1 MKRSVKILK
10 VLLVVIMAF
19 TLSGC
24 VKFNQTMEIKK
35 DGTMNYNLIYAVNK
49 SLLQGQDNIFEEDDI
64 KQLQEKGF
72 TVTDYED
79 DKMKGVT
86 ISRNGILVDSIS
98 SDDKNAV
105 YELTSVV
112 SDDKKDNSK
121 LFYVKKGFLKNTY
134 VANFK
139 FDSSS
144 ASDRSNINMRN
155 EDGKEDDFTKDD
167 MTSDDI
173 FDTTDDG
180 SDSTDNDSDMSALMD
195 QYMKNMDLKFIVKLP
210 YAAISNNAT
219 TKSSDN
225 KELTWD
231 LTKITKNDSIKFE
244 FSLYNVT
251 NIVILVAGVVL
262 VVAVVFFIIKK
273 KKGKGGNAPVVAADT
288 NNVNNPVNNG
298 VINPFPVQNNTVQAG
313 AMQTNPGLGQNG
325 VPISAPVMPNGMQ
338 SVPTTPMDS
347 VAVPGMMP
355 STPEAAPVTPTME
368 NVTPTETPVVPSM
381 PAEDMV
387 QNVAPVGPNMPAE
400 DMVQNVA
407 PVAPIETPVV
417 PSTPVAS
424 VETPVV
430 PSTPVAS
437 VETPVEPST
446 PVAPTM
452 TPEVASVNPEV
463 ASVNPEAVPATPTIE
478 TATPVEAP
486 VIPNAPVS
494 AEVVPQAA
502 EVPTIVQ

>member
-35 DGTMNYNLIYAVNK
+35 DGTMNYNLIYAANK

-167 MTSDDI
+167 MTSEDI

-231 LTKITKNDSIKFE
+231 LTKITKDDSIKFE

-313 AMQTNPGLGQNG
+313 AMQTNPELGQNG
-325 VPISAPVMPNGMQ
+325 VPISAPVMPNGKQ

-368 NVTPTETPVVPSM
+368 NVTPTETPVVPST
-381 PAEDMV
+381 P
-387 QNVAPVGPNMPAE
+387 VAPV
-400 DMVQNVA
+400 
-407 PVAPIETPVV
+407 ETPVV

-437 VETPVEPST
+437 
-446 PVAPTM
+446 TM
-452 TPEVASVNPEV
+452 TPEVAV
-463 ASVNPEAVPATPTIE
+463 VNPEAVPATSTIE
-478 TATPVEAP
+478 AATPVEAP

>member
-35 DGTMNYNLIYAVNK
+35 DGTMNYNLIYAANK

-155 EDGKEDDFTKDD
+155 EDDKEDDFTKDD

-173 FDTTDDG
+173 FDTTDNG

-231 LTKITKNDSIKFE
+231 LTKITKDDSIKFE

-288 NNVNNPVNNG
+288 NNVNKHTLFSKKV
-298 VINPFPVQNNTVQAG
+298 FT
-313 AMQTNPGLGQNG
+313 L
-325 VPISAPVMPNGMQ
+325 
-338 SVPTTPMDS
+338 
-347 VAVPGMMP
+347 
-355 STPEAAPVTPTME
+355 
-368 NVTPTETPVVPSM
+368 
-381 PAEDMV
+381 
-387 QNVAPVGPNMPAE
+387 
-400 DMVQNVA
+400 
-407 PVAPIETPVV
+407 
-417 PSTPVAS
+417 
-424 VETPVV
+424 
-430 PSTPVAS
+430 
-437 VETPVEPST
+437 
-446 PVAPTM
+446 
-452 TPEVASVNPEV
+452 
-463 ASVNPEAVPATPTIE
+463 
-478 TATPVEAP
+478 
-486 VIPNAPVS
+486 
-494 AEVVPQAA
+494 
-502 EVPTIVQ
+502 

>member
-35 DGTMNYNLIYAVNK
+35 DGTMNYNLIYAANK

-167 MTSDDI
+167 MTSEDI

-180 SDSTDNDSDMSALMD
+180 SDSTGNDSDMSALMD

-231 LTKITKNDSIKFE
+231 LTKITKDDSIKFE

-313 AMQTNPGLGQNG
+313 AMQTNPELGQNG

-381 PAEDMV
+381 P
-387 QNVAPVGPNMPAE
+387 VAPV
-400 DMVQNVA
+400 
-407 PVAPIETPVV
+407 ETPVV

-437 VETPVEPST
+437 
-446 PVAPTM
+446 TM
-452 TPEVASVNPEV
+452 TPEVAV
-463 ASVNPEAVPATPTIE
+463 VNPEAVPATPTIE

>member
-35 DGTMNYNLIYAVNK
+35 DGTMNYNLIYAANK

-167 MTSDDI
+167 MTSEDI

-231 LTKITKNDSIKFE
+231 LTKITKDDSIKFE

-313 AMQTNPGLGQNG
+313 AMQTNPELGQNG

-368 NVTPTETPVVPSM
+368 NVTLTETPVVPST
-381 PAEDMV
+381 P
-387 QNVAPVGPNMPAE
+387 VAPV
-400 DMVQNVA
+400 
-407 PVAPIETPVV
+407 ETPVV

-437 VETPVEPST
+437 
-446 PVAPTM
+446 TM
-452 TPEVASVNPEV
+452 TPEVVV
-463 ASVNPEAVPATPTIE
+463 VNPEAVPATPTIE

>member
-35 DGTMNYNLIYAVNK
+35 DGTMNYNLIYAANK

-167 MTSDDI
+167 MTSEDI

-231 LTKITKNDSIKFE
+231 LTKITKDDSIKFE

-313 AMQTNPGLGQNG
+313 AMQTNPELGQNG

-368 NVTPTETPVVPSM
+368 NVTPTETPV
-381 PAEDMV
+381 
-387 QNVAPVGPNMPAE
+387 APV
-400 DMVQNVA
+400 
-407 PVAPIETPVV
+407 ETPVV
-417 PSTPVAS
+417 PSTPVAPVETP

-437 VETPVEPST
+437 
-446 PVAPTM
+446 TM
-452 TPEVASVNPEV
+452 TPEVVV
-463 ASVNPEAVPATPTIE
+463 VNPEAVPATPTIE

>member
-35 DGTMNYNLIYAVNK
+35 DGTMNYNLIYAANK

-139 FDSSS
+139 FDSSY

-155 EDGKEDDFTKDD
+155 EDGTEDDFTKDD
-167 MTSDDI
+167 MTSEDI

-231 LTKITKNDSIKFE
+231 LTKITKDDSIKFE

-313 AMQTNPGLGQNG
+313 AMQTNPELGQNG

-368 NVTPTETPVVPSM
+368 NVTPTETPVVPST
-381 PAEDMV
+381 P
-387 QNVAPVGPNMPAE
+387 VAPV
-400 DMVQNVA
+400 
-407 PVAPIETPVV
+407 ETPVV

-437 VETPVEPST
+437 
-446 PVAPTM
+446 TM
-452 TPEVASVNPEV
+452 TPEVAV
-463 ASVNPEAVPATPTIE
+463 VNPEAVPATSTIE
-478 TATPVEAP
+478 AATPVEAP

>member
-35 DGTMNYNLIYAVNK
+35 DGTMNYNLIYAANK

-167 MTSDDI
+167 MTSEDI

-231 LTKITKNDSIKFE
+231 LTKITKDDSIKFE

-313 AMQTNPGLGQNG
+313 AMQTNPELGQNG

-368 NVTPTETPVVPSM
+368 NVTPTETPV
-381 PAEDMV
+381 
-387 QNVAPVGPNMPAE
+387 APV
-400 DMVQNVA
+400 
-407 PVAPIETPVV
+407 ETPVV

-437 VETPVEPST
+437 
-446 PVAPTM
+446 TM
-452 TPEVASVNPEV
+452 TPEVVV
-463 ASVNPEAVPATPTIE
+463 VNPEAVPATPTIE

>member
-231 LTKITKNDSIKFE
+231 LTKITKDDSIKFE

-325 VPISAPVMPNGMQ
+325 VPVSAPVMPNGMQ

-355 STPEAAPVTPTME
+355 STPEAAPVIPTME
-368 NVTPTETPVVPSM
+368 DVTPTETPVVPS
-381 PAEDMV
+381 
-387 QNVAPVGPNMPAE
+387 MPAE

-430 PSTPVAS
+430 PSTPVA
-437 VETPVEPST
+437 
-446 PVAPTM
+446 PTM
-452 TPEVASVNPEV
+452 TPEVASVNQEV

-478 TATPVEAP
+478 TTTPVEAP

-494 AEVVPQAA
+494 AEVVSQAA

>member
-231 LTKITKNDSIKFE
+231 LTKITKDDSIKFE

-273 KKGKGGNAPVVAADT
+273 KKGKGGNAPVVATDT

-325 VPISAPVMPNGMQ
+325 VPVSAPVMPNGMQ

-368 NVTPTETPVVPSM
+368 DVTPTETPVGPSM

-387 QNVAPVGPNMPAE
+387 QNVAPV
-400 DMVQNVA
+400 
-407 PVAPIETPVV
+407 
-417 PSTPVAS
+417 AS

-430 PSTPVAS
+430 PSTPV
-437 VETPVEPST
+437 T
-446 PVAPTM
+446 PTM
-452 TPEVASVNPEV
+452 TPEV

-494 AEVVPQAA
+494 AEVVSQAA

>member
-35 DGTMNYNLIYAVNK
+35 DGTMNYNLIYAANK

-231 LTKITKNDSIKFE
+231 LTKITKDDSIKFE

-288 NNVNNPVNNG
+288 SNVNNPVNNG

-325 VPISAPVMPNGMQ
+325 VPVSAPVMPNGMQ

-355 STPEAAPVTPTME
+355 ITPEAAPVTPTME
-368 NVTPTETPVVPSM
+368 NVTPTETPV
-381 PAEDMV
+381 
-387 QNVAPVGPNMPAE
+387 APV
-400 DMVQNVA
+400 
-407 PVAPIETPVV
+407 ETP
-417 PSTPVAS
+417 

-430 PSTPVAS
+430 PSTPVVS
-437 VETPVEPST
+437 
-446 PVAPTM
+446 TM
-452 TPEVASVNPEV
+452 TPEV
-463 ASVNPEAVPATPTIE
+463 ASVNPEAVPATSTIE
-478 TATPVEAP
+478 AATPVEAP

>member
-417 PSTPVAS
+417 PSTPVAP

-430 PSTPVAS
+430 
-437 VETPVEPST
+437 PST

-452 TPEVASVNPEV
+452 TPEVASVNPE
-463 ASVNPEAVPATPTIE
+463 AVPATPTIE
-478 TATPVEAP
+478 AATPVEAP

>member
-35 DGTMNYNLIYAVNK
+35 DGTMNYNLIYAANK

-155 EDGKEDDFTKDD
+155 EDDKEDDFTKDD

-173 FDTTDDG
+173 FDTTDNG

-231 LTKITKNDSIKFE
+231 LTKITKDDSIKFE

-313 AMQTNPGLGQNG
+313 AMQTNPELGQNG

-368 NVTPTETPVVPSM
+368 NVTPTETPV
-381 PAEDMV
+381 
-387 QNVAPVGPNMPAE
+387 AP
-400 DMVQNVA
+400 
-407 PVAPIETPVV
+407 
-417 PSTPVAS
+417 

-437 VETPVEPST
+437 
-446 PVAPTM
+446 TM
-452 TPEVASVNPEV
+452 TPEVVV
-463 ASVNPEAVPATPTIE
+463 VNPEAVPATPTIE

>member
-173 FDTTDDG
+173 FDTTDNG

-231 LTKITKNDSIKFE
+231 LTKITKDDSIKFE

-355 STPEAAPVTPTME
+355 STPEVAPVTPTME
-368 NVTPTETPVVPSM
+368 NVTPAETPVVPSM

-387 QNVAPVGPNMPAE
+387 QNVAPV
-400 DMVQNVA
+400 A
-407 PVAPIETPVV
+407 PVETPVV

-430 PSTPVAS
+430 PSTPVA
-437 VETPVEPST
+437 
-446 PVAPTM
+446 PTM
-452 TPEVASVNPEV
+452 TPEV

>member
-35 DGTMNYNLIYAVNK
+35 DGTMNYNLIYAANK

-155 EDGKEDDFTKDD
+155 EDDKEDDFTKDD

-173 FDTTDDG
+173 FDTTDNG

-231 LTKITKNDSIKFE
+231 LTKITKDDSIKFE

-313 AMQTNPGLGQNG
+313 AMQTNPELGQKG
-325 VPISAPVMPNGMQ
+325 VPVSAPVMPNGMQ

-355 STPEAAPVTPTME
+355 STPEAAPVTPT
-368 NVTPTETPVVPSM
+368 
-381 PAEDMV
+381 
-387 QNVAPVGPNMPAE
+387 
-400 DMVQNVA
+400 
-407 PVAPIETPVV
+407 ETPVV
-417 PSTPVAS
+417 PSTPVAP
-424 VETPVV
+424 VETPVETLVV
-430 PSTPVAS
+430 PSTPVVS
-437 VETPVEPST
+437 
-446 PVAPTM
+446 TM
-452 TPEVASVNPEV
+452 TPEV
-463 ASVNPEAVPATPTIE
+463 ASVNPEAVPATSTIE
-478 TATPVEAP
+478 AATPVEAP

>member
-35 DGTMNYNLIYAVNK
+35 DGTMNYNLIYAANK

-167 MTSDDI
+167 MTSEDI

-231 LTKITKNDSIKFE
+231 LTKITKDDSIKFE

-313 AMQTNPGLGQNG
+313 AMQTNPELGQNG
-325 VPISAPVMPNGMQ
+325 VPISAPVMPNEMQ

-368 NVTPTETPVVPSM
+368 NVTPTETPVVPST
-381 PAEDMV
+381 P
-387 QNVAPVGPNMPAE
+387 VAPV
-400 DMVQNVA
+400 
-407 PVAPIETPVV
+407 ETPVV

-437 VETPVEPST
+437 
-446 PVAPTM
+446 TM
-452 TPEVASVNPEV
+452 TPEVAV
-463 ASVNPEAVPATPTIE
+463 VNPEAVPATPTIE

>member
-155 EDGKEDDFTKDD
+155 EDDKEDDFTKDD

-173 FDTTDDG
+173 FDTTDNG

-424 VETPVV
+424 VETPV
-430 PSTPVAS
+430 
-437 VETPVEPST
+437 EPST

>member
-35 DGTMNYNLIYAVNK
+35 DGTMNYNLIYAANK

-155 EDGKEDDFTKDD
+155 EDGTEDDFTKDD

-180 SDSTDNDSDMSALMD
+180 SDSTGNDSDMSALMD

-231 LTKITKNDSIKFE
+231 LTKITKDDSIKFE

-313 AMQTNPGLGQNG
+313 AMQTNPELGQNG

-368 NVTPTETPVVPSM
+368 NVTPTETPVVPST
-381 PAEDMV
+381 P
-387 QNVAPVGPNMPAE
+387 VAPV
-400 DMVQNVA
+400 
-407 PVAPIETPVV
+407 ETPVV

-437 VETPVEPST
+437 
-446 PVAPTM
+446 TM
-452 TPEVASVNPEV
+452 TPEVAV
-463 ASVNPEAVPATPTIE
+463 VNPEAVPATSTIE
-478 TATPVEAP
+478 AATPVEAP

>member
-35 DGTMNYNLIYAVNK
+35 DGTMNYNLIYAANK

-167 MTSDDI
+167 MTSEDI

-231 LTKITKNDSIKFE
+231 LTKITKDDSIKFE

-313 AMQTNPGLGQNG
+313 AMQTNPELGQNG

-381 PAEDMV
+381 P
-387 QNVAPVGPNMPAE
+387 VAPV
-400 DMVQNVA
+400 
-407 PVAPIETPVV
+407 ETPVV

-437 VETPVEPST
+437 
-446 PVAPTM
+446 TM
-452 TPEVASVNPEV
+452 TPEVAV
-463 ASVNPEAVPATPTIE
+463 VNPEAVPATSTIE
-478 TATPVEAP
+478 AATPVEAP

>member
-35 DGTMNYNLIYAVNK
+35 DGTMNYNLIYAANK

-86 ISRNGILVDSIS
+86 ISRYGILVDSIS

-167 MTSDDI
+167 MTSEDI

-231 LTKITKNDSIKFE
+231 LTKITKDDSIKFE

-313 AMQTNPGLGQNG
+313 AMQTNPELGQNG

-368 NVTPTETPVVPSM
+368 NVTPTETPV
-381 PAEDMV
+381 
-387 QNVAPVGPNMPAE
+387 APV
-400 DMVQNVA
+400 
-407 PVAPIETPVV
+407 ETPVV
-417 PSTPVAS
+417 PSTPVAPVETP

-437 VETPVEPST
+437 
-446 PVAPTM
+446 TM
-452 TPEVASVNPEV
+452 TPEVVV
-463 ASVNPEAVPATPTIE
+463 VNPEAVPATPTIE

>member
-35 DGTMNYNLIYAVNK
+35 DGTMNYNLIYAANK

-155 EDGKEDDFTKDD
+155 EDDKEDDFTKDD

-173 FDTTDDG
+173 FDTTDNG

-231 LTKITKNDSIKFE
+231 LTKITKDDSIKFE

-368 NVTPTETPVVPSM
+368 NVTPTETPVVPST
-381 PAEDMV
+381 P
-387 QNVAPVGPNMPAE
+387 VAPV
-400 DMVQNVA
+400 
-407 PVAPIETPVV
+407 ETPVV

-437 VETPVEPST
+437 
-446 PVAPTM
+446 TM
-452 TPEVASVNPEV
+452 TPEVAV
-463 ASVNPEAVPATPTIE
+463 VNPEAVPATSTIE
-478 TATPVEAP
+478 AATPVEAP

>member
-155 EDGKEDDFTKDD
+155 EDDKEDDFTKDD

-173 FDTTDDG
+173 FDTTDNG

-262 VVAVVFFIIKK
+262 VVAVIFFIIKK

-325 VPISAPVMPNGMQ
+325 VPVSAPVMPNGMQ

-368 NVTPTETPVVPSM
+368 DVTPTETPVVPSM

-387 QNVAPVGPNMPAE
+387 QNVAPV
-400 DMVQNVA
+400 A
-407 PVAPIETPVV
+407 PVET
-417 PSTPVAS
+417 
-424 VETPVV
+424 
-430 PSTPVAS
+430 
-437 VETPVEPST
+437 
-446 PVAPTM
+446 
-452 TPEVASVNPEV
+452 
-463 ASVNPEAVPATPTIE
+463 
-478 TATPVEAP
+478 P

-494 AEVVPQAA
+494 AETVPQTA

>member
-155 EDGKEDDFTKDD
+155 EDDKEDDFTKDD

-173 FDTTDDG
+173 FDTTDNG

>member
-98 SDDKNAV
+98 SDDKKAV

-155 EDGKEDDFTKDD
+155 EDDKEDDFTKDD

-173 FDTTDDG
+173 FDTTDNG

-387 QNVAPVGPNMPAE
+387 QNVAPV
-400 DMVQNVA
+400 A
-407 PVAPIETPVV
+407 PVETPVVPSMPVASVETSVV

-424 VETPVV
+424 
-430 PSTPVAS
+430 
-437 VETPVEPST
+437 
-446 PVAPTM
+446 TM
-452 TPEVASVNPEV
+452 TPEVAV
-463 ASVNPEAVPATPTIE
+463 VNPEAVPATPTIE
-478 TATPVEAP
+478 ATTPVEAP

>member
-35 DGTMNYNLIYAVNK
+35 DGTMNYNLIYAANK

-231 LTKITKNDSIKFE
+231 LTKITKDDSIKFE

-288 NNVNNPVNNG
+288 SNVNNPVNNG

-325 VPISAPVMPNGMQ
+325 VPVSAPVMPNGMQ

-355 STPEAAPVTPTME
+355 ITPEAAPVTPTME
-368 NVTPTETPVVPSM
+368 NVTPTETPVVPST
-381 PAEDMV
+381 P
-387 QNVAPVGPNMPAE
+387 VAPV
-400 DMVQNVA
+400 
-407 PVAPIETPVV
+407 ETPVV

-437 VETPVEPST
+437 
-446 PVAPTM
+446 TM
-452 TPEVASVNPEV
+452 TPEVAV
-463 ASVNPEAVPATPTIE
+463 VNPEAVPATSTIE
-478 TATPVEAP
+478 AATPVEAP

>member
-180 SDSTDNDSDMSALMD
+180 SDSTGNDSDMSALMD

-231 LTKITKNDSIKFE
+231 LTKITKDDSIKFE

-325 VPISAPVMPNGMQ
+325 VPVSAPVMPNEMQ

-347 VAVPGMMP
+347 VAAPGMMP

-368 NVTPTETPVVPSM
+368 DVTPTETPVGPSM

-387 QNVAPVGPNMPAE
+387 QNVAPV
-400 DMVQNVA
+400 A
-407 PVAPIETPVV
+407 PVETPVI

-437 VETPVEPST
+437 
-446 PVAPTM
+446 TM

-463 ASVNPEAVPATPTIE
+463 ASVNPEAVPATPTFE
-478 TATPVEAP
+478 TTTPVEAP

>member
-35 DGTMNYNLIYAVNK
+35 DGTMNYNLIYAANK

-231 LTKITKNDSIKFE
+231 LTKITKDDSIKFE

-313 AMQTNPGLGQNG
+313 AMQTNPELGQNG

-355 STPEAAPVTPTME
+355 STPEAAPVTPT
-368 NVTPTETPVVPSM
+368 ETPVVPSM
-381 PAEDMV
+381 P
-387 QNVAPVGPNMPAE
+387 VAPV
-400 DMVQNVA
+400 
-407 PVAPIETPVV
+407 ETPVV

-437 VETPVEPST
+437 
-446 PVAPTM
+446 TM
-452 TPEVASVNPEV
+452 TPEVAV
-463 ASVNPEAVPATPTIE
+463 VNPEAVPATPTIE

>member
-35 DGTMNYNLIYAVNK
+35 DGTMNYNLIYAANK

-167 MTSDDI
+167 MTSEDI

-231 LTKITKNDSIKFE
+231 LTKITKDDSIKFE

-313 AMQTNPGLGQNG
+313 AMQTNPELGQNG

-368 NVTPTETPVVPSM
+368 NVTPTETPVVPST
-381 PAEDMV
+381 P
-387 QNVAPVGPNMPAE
+387 VAPV
-400 DMVQNVA
+400 
-407 PVAPIETPVV
+407 ETPVV

-437 VETPVEPST
+437 
-446 PVAPTM
+446 TM
-452 TPEVASVNPEV
+452 TPEVAV
-463 ASVNPEAVPATPTIE
+463 VNPEAVPATSTIE
-478 TATPVEAP
+478 AATPVEAP

>member
-10 VLLVVIMAF
+10 VLLVAIMAF

-35 DGTMNYNLIYAVNK
+35 NGTLNYNLIYAVNK
-49 SLLQGQDNIFEEDDI
+49 SLLQGQNSIFDEDDI

-79 DKMKGVT
+79 DEMKGSIV
-86 ISRNGILVDSIS
+86 SKNGILIDSIS

-112 SDDKKDNSK
+112 SDDEKDNSK
-121 LFYVKKGFLKNTY
+121 LFYVKKGFFKNTY

-144 ASDRSNINMRN
+144 VSDSSNINMRN
-155 EDGKEDDFTKDD
+155 EDGTEDDFTKDD

-180 SDSTDNDSDMSALMD
+180 SDSTGSDSDMSALMD

-231 LTKITKNDSIKFE
+231 LTKITKDDSIKFE
-244 FSLYNVT
+244 FSLYNIT

-273 KKGKGGNAPVVAADT
+273 KKGKGGNAPAVAADT

-313 AMQTNPGLGQNG
+313 AMQNPGLGQNG
-325 VPISAPVMPNGMQ
+325 VSVAPSVPVNAPIMPNEMP
-338 SVPTTPMDS
+338 STP
-347 VAVPGMMP
+347 ATPGMMP
-355 STPEAAPVTPTME
+355 SMPVEAPVVPTME
-368 NVTPTETPVVPSM
+368 NVTPHDAPVVPSM
-381 PAEDMV
+381 PADNMA
-387 QNVAPVGPNMPAE
+387 QNVAPT
-400 DMVQNVA
+400 
-407 PVAPIETPVV
+407 TPVV
-417 PSTPVAS
+417 EAVSQEVVPNA
-424 VETPVV
+424 PVV
-430 PSTPVAS
+430 EAV
-437 VETPVEPST
+437 TPVEAPVMPST

-452 TPEVASVNPEV
+452 MPDTVPVNPEV
-463 ASVNPEAVPATPTIE
+463 APTAPAIE
-478 TATPVEAP
+478 TVSPVEAP
-486 VIPNAPVS
+486 VIPSAPVS
-494 AEVVPQAA
+494 AEAVPQVA

>member
-35 DGTMNYNLIYAVNK
+35 DGTMNYNLIYAANK

-155 EDGKEDDFTKDD
+155 EDGTEDDFTKDD

-180 SDSTDNDSDMSALMD
+180 SDSTGNDSDMSALMD

-231 LTKITKNDSIKFE
+231 LTKITKDDSIKFE

-313 AMQTNPGLGQNG
+313 AMQTNPELGQNG

-368 NVTPTETPVVPSM
+368 NVTPTETPV
-381 PAEDMV
+381 
-387 QNVAPVGPNMPAE
+387 APV
-400 DMVQNVA
+400 
-407 PVAPIETPVV
+407 ETP
-417 PSTPVAS
+417 

-437 VETPVEPST
+437 
-446 PVAPTM
+446 TM
-452 TPEVASVNPEV
+452 TPEVAV
-463 ASVNPEAVPATPTIE
+463 VNPEAVPATSTIE
-478 TATPVEAP
+478 AATPVEAP

>member
-112 SDDKKDNSK
+112 SDDEKDNSK

-155 EDGKEDDFTKDD
+155 EDDKEDDFTKDD

-173 FDTTDDG
+173 FDTTDNG

-231 LTKITKNDSIKFE
+231 LTKITKDDSIKFE

-313 AMQTNPGLGQNG
+313 AMQTNPELGQNG
-325 VPISAPVMPNGMQ
+325 VPISAPVMPNEMQ

-387 QNVAPVGPNMPAE
+387 QNVAPVGPSMPAE

-407 PVAPIETPVV
+407 
-417 PSTPVAS
+417 PVAS

-430 PSTPVAS
+430 PSTPVA
-437 VETPVEPST
+437 
-446 PVAPTM
+446 PTM
-452 TPEVASVNPEV
+452 TPEV

-494 AEVVPQAA
+494 AEVVSQAA

>member
-98 SDDKNAV
+98 SDDKKAV

-155 EDGKEDDFTKDD
+155 EDDKEDDFTKDD

-173 FDTTDDG
+173 FDTTDNG

-325 VPISAPVMPNGMQ
+325 VPVSAPVMPNGMQ

-355 STPEAAPVTPTME
+355 STPEVAPVTPTME

-407 PVAPIETPVV
+407 PVAP
-417 PSTPVAS
+417 

-430 PSTPVAS
+430 PSMPVAS
-437 VETPVEPST
+437 VETSVVPST

-478 TATPVEAP
+478 TTTPVEAP

>member
-35 DGTMNYNLIYAVNK
+35 DGTMNYNLIYAANK

-167 MTSDDI
+167 MTSEDI

-231 LTKITKNDSIKFE
+231 LTKITKDDSIKFE

-313 AMQTNPGLGQNG
+313 AMQTNPELGQNG

-368 NVTPTETPVVPSM
+368 NVTPTETPV
-381 PAEDMV
+381 
-387 QNVAPVGPNMPAE
+387 APV
-400 DMVQNVA
+400 
-407 PVAPIETPVV
+407 ETPVV
-417 PSTPVAS
+417 PSTPVAPVETP

-437 VETPVEPST
+437 
-446 PVAPTM
+446 TM
-452 TPEVASVNPEV
+452 TPEVAV
-463 ASVNPEAVPATPTIE
+463 VNPEAVPATSTIE
-478 TATPVEAP
+478 AATPVEAP

>member
-10 VLLVVIMAF
+10 LLLVVIMAF

-35 DGTMNYNLIYAVNK
+35 DGTMNYNLIYAANK

-288 NNVNNPVNNG
+288 SNVNNPVNNG

-325 VPISAPVMPNGMQ
+325 VPVSAPVMPNGMQ

-355 STPEAAPVTPTME
+355 ITPEAAP
-368 NVTPTETPVVPSM
+368 VTPTETPVVPST
-381 PAEDMV
+381 P
-387 QNVAPVGPNMPAE
+387 VAPV
-400 DMVQNVA
+400 
-407 PVAPIETPVV
+407 ETPVV

-437 VETPVEPST
+437 
-446 PVAPTM
+446 TM
-452 TPEVASVNPEV
+452 TPEVAV
-463 ASVNPEAVPATPTIE
+463 VNPEAVPATPTIE
-478 TATPVEAP
+478 AATPVEAP

>member
-35 DGTMNYNLIYAVNK
+35 DGTMNYNLIYAANK

-155 EDGKEDDFTKDD
+155 EDDKEDDFTKDD

-173 FDTTDDG
+173 FDTTDNG

-231 LTKITKNDSIKFE
+231 LTKITKDDSIKFE

-325 VPISAPVMPNGMQ
+325 VPVSAPVMPNGMQ

-355 STPEAAPVTPTME
+355 STPEAAPVTPT
-368 NVTPTETPVVPSM
+368 
-381 PAEDMV
+381 
-387 QNVAPVGPNMPAE
+387 
-400 DMVQNVA
+400 
-407 PVAPIETPVV
+407 ETPVV
-417 PSTPVAS
+417 PSTPVAPVETP

-430 PSTPVAS
+430 PSTPVVS
-437 VETPVEPST
+437 
-446 PVAPTM
+446 TM
-452 TPEVASVNPEV
+452 TPEV
-463 ASVNPEAVPATPTIE
+463 ASVNPEAVPATSTIE
-478 TATPVEAP
+478 AATPVEAP

>member
-49 SLLQGQDNIFEEDDI
+49 SLLQGQDNIFEKDDI

-262 VVAVVFFIIKK
+262 VVAVVSFIIKK
-273 KKGKGGNAPVVAADT
+273 KKGKCGNAPVVAADT

-325 VPISAPVMPNGMQ
+325 VPVSAPVMPNGMQ

-355 STPEAAPVTPTME
+355 STPEAAPVIPTME
-368 NVTPTETPVVPSM
+368 DVTPTETPVVPSM

-387 QNVAPVGPNMPAE
+387 QNVAPV
-400 DMVQNVA
+400 
-407 PVAPIETPVV
+407 APIETPVL
-417 PSTPVAS
+417 
-424 VETPVV
+424 
-430 PSTPVAS
+430 
-437 VETPVEPST
+437 PST

-452 TPEVASVNPEV
+452 TPEV

>member
-313 AMQTNPGLGQNG
+313 AMQTNPGLGQDRVSVAPS
-325 VPISAPVMPNGMQ
+325 VPVNAPVMPNEMQ

-355 STPEAAPVTPTME
+355 STPEAAPVTPT
-368 NVTPTETPVVPSM
+368 ETPVVPSM

-387 QNVAPVGPNMPAE
+387 QNVAPVGP
-400 DMVQNVA
+400 
-407 PVAPIETPVV
+407 IETPVV
-417 PSTPVAS
+417 PSTPVAP

-430 PSTPVAS
+430 
-437 VETPVEPST
+437 PST

-452 TPEVASVNPEV
+452 TPEVASVNPE
-463 ASVNPEAVPATPTIE
+463 AVPATPTIE
-478 TATPVEAP
+478 TTTPVEAP
-486 VIPNAPVS
+486 VIPNALVS

>member
-35 DGTMNYNLIYAVNK
+35 DGTMNYNLIYAANK

-155 EDGKEDDFTKDD
+155 EDGTEDDFTKDD

-180 SDSTDNDSDMSALMD
+180 SDSTGNDSDMSALMD

-231 LTKITKNDSIKFE
+231 LTKITKDDSIKFE

-313 AMQTNPGLGQNG
+313 AMQTNPELGQNG

-368 NVTPTETPVVPSM
+368 NVTPTETPVVPST
-381 PAEDMV
+381 P
-387 QNVAPVGPNMPAE
+387 VAPV
-400 DMVQNVA
+400 
-407 PVAPIETPVV
+407 ETPVV

-437 VETPVEPST
+437 
-446 PVAPTM
+446 TM
-452 TPEVASVNPEV
+452 TPEVAV
-463 ASVNPEAVPATPTIE
+463 VNPEAVPATPTIE

>member
-325 VPISAPVMPNGMQ
+325 VPVSAPVMPNGMQ

-387 QNVAPVGPNMPAE
+387 QNVAPV
-400 DMVQNVA
+400 A
-407 PVAPIETPVV
+407 P
-417 PSTPVAS
+417 

-430 PSTPVAS
+430 
-437 VETPVEPST
+437 PST

-463 ASVNPEAVPATPTIE
+463 ASVNPEAVPATPTFE
-478 TATPVEAP
+478 TTTPVEAP

>member
-155 EDGKEDDFTKDD
+155 EDDKEDDFTKDD

-173 FDTTDDG
+173 FDTTDNG

-325 VPISAPVMPNGMQ
+325 VPVSAPVMPNGMQ

-417 PSTPVAS
+417 PSTPVAPVETP

-430 PSTPVAS
+430 
-437 VETPVEPST
+437 PST

-452 TPEVASVNPEV
+452 TPEVASVNPE
-463 ASVNPEAVPATPTIE
+463 AVPATPTIE
-478 TATPVEAP
+478 AATPVEAP

>member
-155 EDGKEDDFTKDD
+155 EDDKEDDFTKDD

-173 FDTTDDG
+173 FDTTDNG

-325 VPISAPVMPNGMQ
+325 VPVSAPVMPNGMQ

-355 STPEAAPVTPTME
+355 STPEVAPVTPTME

-387 QNVAPVGPNMPAE
+387 QNVAPV
-400 DMVQNVA
+400 A
-407 PVAPIETPVV
+407 P
-417 PSTPVAS
+417 

-430 PSTPVAS
+430 
-437 VETPVEPST
+437 PST